1 MMISLPIFG
10 AWYDH
15 LPDAIRNE
23 GWLVPLILVG
33 IGAAIATL
41 VLVVGYLALKLIF
54 PKLTAIARTTAI
66 EAWAQPL
73 FWVLLAFGSL
83 LLILSIYVPYN
94 TLGDDIKVAKETG
107 LTLIMIAG
115 IFLAV
120 WTASVSIA
128 DEVEGRTALTVL
140 SKPVSRLQ
148 FVLGKFVGIVA
159 PVYSLFIILGALYL
173 ATVSYKV
180 SYDAKES
187 SRQAPTI
194 EQRQVEMVQVVPGLV
209 LAFMETV
216 VMTAI
221 SVAISTRLMMLPNL
235 LICSSIYVLGHLVP
249 LVVNSAAGKVP
260 LVRFIGQ
267 LIATVLP
274 VLDHFS
280 IQAAVATGRTVPLD
294 YIGWAALYCGLYSTL
309 AMLLA
314 LILFEDRDLA

>member
-1 MMISLPIFG
+1 MMSSLPIFG

-15 LPDAIRNE
+15 LPEFIRSE
-23 GWLVPLILVG
+23 GWLVPLILVA
-33 IGAAIATL
+33 IGTAAAC
-41 VLVVGYLALKLIF
+41 LALVIFYYTVKLAL
-54 PKLTAIARTTAI
+54 PKLAAIARTTAI

-73 FWVLLAFGSL
+73 FWVLVAFGAVL
-83 LLILSIYVPYN
+83 LLLSVFVPYN
-94 TLGDDIKVAKETG
+94 TLGDDTKVAKETG
-107 LTLIMIAG
+107 LTLIMVLG

-148 FVLGKFVGIVA
+148 FVLGKFLGVVT
-159 PVYSLFIILGALYL
+159 PVYSLFVILGAVFL
-173 ATVSYKV
+173 ATISYKV
-180 SYDAKES
+180 SYDAKEMA
-187 SRQAPTI
+187 RQPPTV
-194 EQRQVEMVQVVPGLV
+194 EQRQVEMVQVAPGLV
-209 LAFMETV
+209 LAFLETV
-216 VMTAI
+216 VMASI

-235 LICSSIYVLGHLVP
+235 LICSSVYVLGHLVP

-274 VLDHFS
+274 VLEHFN
-280 IQAAVATGRTVPLD
+280 IQAAIATGRDVPLD
-294 YIGWAALYCGLYSTL
+294 YIGVATLYCLLYSTL

>member
-1 MMISLPIFG
+1 MNSMTLLG
-10 AWYDH
+10 AWYDQ
-15 LPDAIRNE
+15 LPEIIRGE
-23 GWLVPLILVG
+23 GWLVPLILVA
-33 IGAAIATL
+33 IGAALAT
-41 VLVVGYLALKLIF
+41 VALVVAYFAVKLAF
-54 PKLTAIARTTAI
+54 PKMAAIARTTAI

-73 FWVLLAFGSL
+73 FWVLLAFGGV
-83 LLILSIYVPYN
+83 LLILSVFVPYN
-94 TLGDDIKVAKETG
+94 TLGDDVKVAKETG
-107 LTLIMIAG
+107 LTLIMVAG

-148 FVLGKFVGIVA
+148 FVLGKFLGIIA
-159 PVYSLFIILGALYL
+159 PVFTLFVVLGALFL

-180 SYDAKES
+180 SYDAKEN
-187 SRQAPTI
+187 SRQPPTI

-209 LAFMETV
+209 LAFLETV
-216 VMTAI
+216 VMASI

-274 VLDHFS
+274 VLDHFN

-294 YIGWAALYCGLYSTL
+294 YIGWATLYCVLYSTL